1 MKYLVE
7 SYLPAQGDGE
17 LERLAS
23 RSRAAVA
30 ELAGEG
36 ASLRYI
42 EAILVPEDEMCLL
55 VFEADSP
62 ALALEASA
70 RAGIAGGRVLE
81 ATGDLDSS
89 HGVGRRPGPAP
100 STDA

>member
-1 MKYLVE
+1 MRYLVE

-23 RSRAAVA
+23 RSRSAVA

-36 ASLRYI
+36 TSLRYI

-81 ATGDLDSS
+81 AKVTSAGL
-89 HGVGRRPGPAP
+89 RRLCRRRGPAP
-100 STDA
+100 SADA